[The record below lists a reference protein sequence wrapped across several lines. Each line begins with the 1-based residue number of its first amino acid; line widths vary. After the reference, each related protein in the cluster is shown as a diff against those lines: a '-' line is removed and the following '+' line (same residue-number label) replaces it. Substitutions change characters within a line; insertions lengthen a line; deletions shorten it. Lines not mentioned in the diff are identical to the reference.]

1 MSVPAIHAL
10 SSLPPNGSFRLPRT
24 SRPYINFDRQLTF
37 PKPMKRLLKFIFV
50 LPTLLFAFT
59 SCEET
64 ESTEDMQYANW
75 QARNSSYFTET
86 MNTAKNAIAA
96 AKAQYGNDWEAHCDW
111 RIYCSMYNDATQT
124 GSPTDSIA
132 VFIKER
138 GTGSGCPLYTD
149 TVRVNFMTRTIPNEL
164 GEDAESKNS
173 ASSSAILVLAR
184 MKPTYSVRSIACQT
198 RWPSATTWRA
208 SPRRS
213 NICTSETV
221 GRCTSRASWATV

>member
-1 MSVPAIHAL
+1 
-10 SSLPPNGSFRLPRT
+10 
-24 SRPYINFDRQLTF
+24 
-37 PKPMKRLLKFIFV
+37 MKRLLKFIFV

-149 TVRVNFMTRTIPNEL
+149 TVRVNYIKEVCRQCELNEVITSTHYV
-164 GEDAESKNS
+164 GDRKITESKPKWKAVGTHCGRRTFICNALMLGIAPS
-173 ASSSAILVLAR
+173 IVMKWTGHSDYRA
-184 MKPTYSVRSIACQT
+184 MKPYIDIADE
-198 RWPSATTWRA
+198 AKKNA
-208 SPRRS
+208 M
-213 NICTSETV
+213 NLFDKI
-221 GRCTSRASWATV
+221 

>member
-1 MSVPAIHAL
+1 
-10 SSLPPNGSFRLPRT
+10 
-24 SRPYINFDRQLTF
+24 
-37 PKPMKRLLKFIFV
+37 MKRLLKFIFV

-138 GTGSGCPLYTD
+138 GTGNGCPLYTD
-149 TVRVNFMTRTIPNEL
+149 TVRINFMTRTIPNEL
-164 GEDAESKNS
+164 GEDAESKKLGK
-173 ASSSAILVLAR
+173 LVSYSGVSKNEADIFSPLYCMPNKVAVSNNVEGLTTALQYMHIGDRWQVYIPSELGNGVNGLANI
-184 MKPTYSVRSIACQT
+184 PAYSTLIYDIQLKAYYRVG
-198 RWPSATTWRA
+198 TTVPNWR
-208 SPRRS
+208 
-213 NICTSETV
+213 
-221 GRCTSRASWATV
+221 

>member
-1 MSVPAIHAL
+1 
-10 SSLPPNGSFRLPRT
+10 
-24 SRPYINFDRQLTF
+24 
-37 PKPMKRLLKFIFV
+37 MKRLLKFIFV

-164 GEDAESKNS
+164 GEDAESKKLGKLVSYSGVSKNEADIFS
-173 ASSSAILVLAR
+173 PLYCMPNKVAVSNNVEGLTTALQYMHIGDRVRPERVGQRCERPYKHSSLFHIDLRHPVESLLSRWYNGAKLALTSR
-184 MKPTYSVRSIACQT
+184 Q
-198 RWPSATTWRA
+198 SAT
-208 SPRRS
+208 
-213 NICTSETV
+213 
-221 GRCTSRASWATV
+221 